1 MEALTRLLQLSA
13 WLADTDIGVLELRG
27 PQTRLRL
34 VRDGAGGGELV
45 RSDVRDEVG
54 SYVAPAQP
62 GATVVAA
69 PTVGI
74 VRHRHPMRDATLA
87 SPGMRIDQGQAL
99 ALLQIGHLLVHVE
112 APRAGVV
119 ARLLAPDGAAAG
131 YGAPLIA
138 LTD

>member
-27 PQTRLRL
+27 PRTRLRL
-34 VRDGAGGGELV
+34 VRDGAEGEEIV
-45 RSDVRDEVG
+45 QEESHA
-54 SYVAPAQP
+54 APASRAAPLRP
-62 GATVVAA
+62 GATVVVA

-74 VRHRHPMRDATLA
+74 VRHRHPMRDAALA
-87 SPGMRIDQGQAL
+87 PPGMRIGSGQAV
-99 ALLQIGHLLVHVE
+99 ALLQIGSLLVHVE

-119 ARLLAPDGAAAG
+119 TKLRAPDGAAVG
-131 YGAPLIA
+131 YGDPLIE